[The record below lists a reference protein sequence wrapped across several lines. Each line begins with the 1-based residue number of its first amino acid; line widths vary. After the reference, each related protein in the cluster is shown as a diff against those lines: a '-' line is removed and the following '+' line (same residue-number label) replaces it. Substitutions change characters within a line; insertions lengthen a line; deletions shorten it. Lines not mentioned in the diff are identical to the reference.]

1 MTILVTGANGH
12 LGKLVVDAL
21 LAKKTDQKIAVT
33 TREPEKASELAAR
46 GVEVRFGDFDDP
58 SSLKKA
64 FSGVDRLLIIST
76 DGDNETRI
84 RQHGNAVQAAQD
96 AGVGY
101 IAYTSI
107 ANASKS
113 NLSLAEVHRAT
124 EAAILKSG
132 IAHSFLRNNWY
143 LENEMGFIQAAKA
156 GAPIVTS
163 AGKGKTG
170 WALRSEY
177 ALAAANVL
185 SQNTPT
191 KSIYELSGPLATY
204 EDLGAALS
212 KVLGKPVTVQ
222 LVEDSAYAKGL
233 AANGFP
239 SFVVDFFVGAAE
251 SIRGGA
257 LAVESND
264 FAEIL
269 GRPVKSLSES
279 LKELL
284 A

>member
-12 LGKLVVDAL
+12 LGKLVVEAL
-21 LAKKTDQKIAVT
+21 LAKKTSQKIAVT

-64 FSGVDRLLIIST
+64 FSGVERLLIIST
-76 DGDNETRI
+76 GGDNETRI
-84 RQHGNAVQAAQD
+84 RQHSTAVQAAQD
-96 AGVGY
+96 AGVEF

-113 NLSLAEVHRAT
+113 SLGLAEVHRAT
-124 EAAILKSG
+124 EAAILKTG

-143 LENEMGFIQAAKA
+143 LENEMGFIQSAQA

-163 AGKGKTG
+163 AGKGKVG
-170 WALRSEY
+170 WALRSEF

-185 SQNTPT
+185 SQKAPA

-204 EDLGAALS
+204 EDLGASLT

-222 LVEDSAYAKGL
+222 LVDDDAYAKGL
-233 AANGFP
+233 AANGLP
-239 SFVVDFFVGAAE
+239 SYVVDFIVGAAQ
-251 SIRGGA
+251 SIRSGA

-264 FAEIL
+264 FAEVL
-269 GRPVKSLSES
+269 GRPVKTLSES
-279 LKELL
+279 LKELI